1 MTIGTILFI
10 AGLAVFGAATSL
22 GAMALLPWIARLR
35 KPTTAVEEAPVA
47 VPKPTPP
54 QTDAVLEALKDMR
67 GSISELAQIQMSVM
81 SDREEAEDQRPGEDL
96 DAAINK
102 VNEAIASGFSKLSD
116 ELGEK
121 PTPPETDPEPFIAAM
136 TSQIAPLS
144 ERLDLLSEAATV
156 TLQER
161 PEGAA
166 EPADLDDAF
175 EKQAEALSERMAA
188 ISAAS
193 TERVLLTLKQRNELS
208 EEQLTSLSDLGNQPP
223 LQEIMTKSEQVLTAA
238 MDAMS
243 EKIAAKFDALEASGS
258 AQLEQDVRVISARLV
273 GIEERLERLAE
284 KPAETEEPV
293 GPAAPSELDLRLSAL
308 LERLETKIAN
318 DTAEDAETPED
329 PAAPIMSLVE
339 PPKPEARP
347 ATPPKPIGPSSEF
360 ELLRAYPGLAAM
372 LSRSSEHSR
381 TS

>member
-1 MTIGTILFI
+1 
-10 AGLAVFGAATSL
+10 
-22 GAMALLPWIARLR
+22 
-35 KPTTAVEEAPVA
+35 
-47 VPKPTPP
+47 
-54 QTDAVLEALKDMR
+54 
-67 GSISELAQIQMSVM
+67 
-81 SDREEAEDQRPGEDL
+81 
-96 DAAINK
+96 
-102 VNEAIASGFSKLSD
+102 
-116 ELGEK
+116 
-121 PTPPETDPEPFIAAM
+121 
-136 TSQIAPLS
+136 
-144 ERLDLLSEAATV
+144 TV

-243 EKIAAKFDALEASGS
+243 EKIAAKFDALEASSS